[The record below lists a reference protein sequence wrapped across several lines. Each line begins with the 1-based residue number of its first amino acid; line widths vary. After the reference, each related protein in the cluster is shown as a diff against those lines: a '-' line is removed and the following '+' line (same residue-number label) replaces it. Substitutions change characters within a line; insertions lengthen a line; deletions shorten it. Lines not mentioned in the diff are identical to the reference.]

1 MTPENIREVTCRSPR
16 KKLGSMR
23 TYNGIDQL
31 EPQRCAIV
39 NTITQIPPK
48 VFTIAR
54 NGPSQRVFTMARKG
68 VHDGVMGVHDG
79 P

>member
-1 MTPENIREVTCRSPR
+1 MVNLTVGMRFSEG
-16 KKLGSMR
+16 KLGSMR

-31 EPQRCAIV
+31 KPRRCAIM

-54 NGPSQRVFTMARKG
+54 NDPSQRVFTIARKG